1 MNNLVQITNGQAVVS
16 SRQVAEN
23 FGKNHRDVL
32 ESISGIVRSAEF
44 SATSHM
50 FYKSTY
56 VHPQNKQ
63 EYPEFIMNRDGFTL
77 LAMGFT
83 GSKALEWKLKYIQ
96 AFNEMEKQL
105 TVPQTYLEALKALVV
120 TEEAKLLAEAKV
132 QELTPKG
139 EYYDALVERELLTN
153 FRDTAKEIGMPERK
167 FIQWLTDKGYI
178 YRDQSK
184 QRKSP
189 LVGFMRILILQIM
202 AHVRYLLKILC

>member
-16 SRQVAEN
+16 SRQVAVN
-23 FGKNHRDVL
+23 FGKEHDNVL
-32 ESISGIVRSAEF
+32 QNIESIITENSGV
-44 SATSHM
+44 TQM
-50 FYKSTY
+50 FYESSYQAGTGKSY
-56 VHPQNKQ
+56 K
-63 EYPEFIMNRDGFTL
+63 EYLMNRDGFTL

-83 GSKALEWKLKYIQ
+83 GAKALEWKLKYIQ

-153 FRDTAKEIGMPERK
+153 FRDYVS
-167 FIQWLTDKGYI
+167 Q
-178 YRDQSK
+178 
-184 QRKSP
+184 
-189 LVGFMRILILQIM
+189 LI
-202 AHVRYLLKILC
+202 R

>member
-1 MNNLVQITNGQAVVS
+1 MQITNGQAVVS
-16 SRQVAEN
+16 SRQVADN
-23 FGKNHRDVL
+23 FGKEHKHVL
-32 ESISGIVRSAEF
+32 ESISGIIKAENSAV
-44 SATSHM
+44 TQM
-50 FYKSTY
+50 FYESSYQAGTGKNY
-56 VHPQNKQ
+56 K
-63 EYPEFIMNRDGFTL
+63 EYLMNRDGFTL

-153 FRDTAKEIGMPERK
+153 FRDYVS
-167 FIQWLTDKGYI
+167 Q
-178 YRDQSK
+178 
-184 QRKSP
+184 
-189 LVGFMRILILQIM
+189 LI
-202 AHVRYLLKILC
+202 R

>member
-16 SRQVAEN
+16 SRDVAAN
-23 FGKNHRDVL
+23 FGKEHKVVIR
-32 ESISGIVRSAEF
+32 SIQDIVTSA
-44 SATSHM
+44 
-50 FYKSTY
+50 
-56 VHPQNKQ
+56 QNCTDLFFETTEPDSYGRQQKV
-63 EYPEFIMNRDGFTL
+63 YLMNRDGFTL